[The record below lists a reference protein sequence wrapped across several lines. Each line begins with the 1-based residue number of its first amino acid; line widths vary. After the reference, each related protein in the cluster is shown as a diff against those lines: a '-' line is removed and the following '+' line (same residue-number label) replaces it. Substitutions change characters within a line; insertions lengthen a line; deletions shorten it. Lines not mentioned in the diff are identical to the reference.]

1 MVLNFCIL
9 SINISYELWFHFTV
23 NEMSCKHP
31 QTLYQH
37 STKTYFSCKH
47 GHSSR
52 TDTIIFG
59 PLFSAGGPAVSP
71 LSVSPSVSLSVCN
84 FSQIFLILCMLLE
97 VNNCQNPTE
106 SDFLGKFLFVHIWA
120 KGTNNGPRRGFILF
134 SWKYSRM
141 KGYSICCLPQ
151 TPHLAEFSVSSY
163 FSKYSRPMR
172 IQDFS

>member
-1 MVLNFCIL
+1 MKCHVNTLKPCI
-9 SINISYELWFHFTV
+9 SIVQKHFSY
-23 NEMSCKHP
+23 
-31 QTLYQH
+31 
-37 STKTYFSCKH
+37 KH

-71 LSVSPSVSLSVCN
+71 LSVSSSVSLSVCN

-134 SWKYSRM
+134 FDKNCNLIFLKIFANER
-141 KGYSICCLPQ
+141 L
-151 TPHLAEFSVSSY
+151 
-163 FSKYSRPMR
+163 
-172 IQDFS
+172 